1 MKIIYLLGYY
11 AAKITCLFFL
21 CKFYANKN
29 DYKINI
35 YDFLVTKGY

>member
-11 AAKITCLFFL
+11 AAKIIGLFNT

-29 DYKINI
+29 EYKINI
-35 YDFLVTKGY
+35 YVF